1 MANLT
6 KKLANLCQKLEILG
20 NVVWARLH
28 YHYITYITTT
38 LPKQTKRKQMNKRYG
53 EITERIYREIQL
65 KKLFEQ
71 KKKIIKKKLKQ
82 IEKETNK

>member
-6 KKLANLCQKLEILG
+6 QNLVNLWAKLGICG
-20 NVVWARLH
+20 NVVFARLH
-28 YHYITYITTT
+28 YHYITTT
-38 LPKQTKRKQMNKRYG
+38 LPNKLKRRQMKKRYG
-53 EITERIYREIQL
+53 ETAERIYMEIQL
-65 KKLFEQ
+65 KKLLEQ